1 MGVIFGNH
9 TPPILYIS
17 PEPQAFPRSIR
28 IVINPASKPRRT
40 SQGGISNA
48 QYPSVHN
55 YPIYVYTKET
65 TINHPTYNPSTISTL
80 RRLFPYL
87 KSQWPWLAIGLVS
100 SLSLSLLW
108 MLPPFVV
115 SVLIDKA
122 IPNQDAGLLVR
133 LTLAVLGAGALII
146 VFGIVESY
154 CLERA
159 TNGVT
164 RDVRIA
170 LFNAIQSQ
178 SYRFFVHNDRGTVNS
193 RVWNDVSEVQ
203 WVVRDA
209 LVDIASSVLLIAVTL
224 VFMFLWNWELSL
236 LILGFLP
243 LIFGI
248 GFIVS
253 RWRERLAHGVTQW
266 YDENSSFISDRLDID
281 GSILLNGVGYD
292 KTTDSRRFS
301 EITSKLHSLWARE
314 GMANASMSTVGAV
327 LPLIGSGIIYLYG
340 GLGVMD
346 GSLTLGVLIAFMALW
361 VRTVGPLAFLASFQA
376 EFAAKGVHLRRIF
389 EWVDLEPE
397 VRDSINAEELES
409 VGGHISLKNA
419 TVKYDAGSPV
429 ISGLSLEF
437 QPGKMTA
444 IVGKS
449 GAGKTTLSHLILR
462 LYDPT
467 TGTVEIDGQ
476 DLRSIKLSSLR
487 QHMSLVPQD
496 SAVFNT
502 TVKENLLIARPH
514 GTENEMV
521 NACKAAQLHD
531 LLVSLPNGYETV
543 VGQFGYRLSGGE
555 RQRLAIARVIL
566 KQPSVVIL
574 DEPTSS
580 LDSITE
586 RAIKDALEST
596 LLQNATTI
604 VIAHRLSTILNA
616 DSVIVLDEGKLVD
629 SGSHEVFLVRCDLYK
644 RLYDEQFAPQTAH
657 SASHSTS
664 QR

>member
-1 MGVIFGNH
+1 
-9 TPPILYIS
+9 
-17 PEPQAFPRSIR
+17 
-28 IVINPASKPRRT
+28 
-40 SQGGISNA
+40 
-48 QYPSVHN
+48 
-55 YPIYVYTKET
+55 
-65 TINHPTYNPSTISTL
+65 
-80 RRLFPYL
+80 
-87 KSQWPWLAIGLVS
+87 
-100 SLSLSLLW
+100 
-108 MLPPFVV
+108 MLPPFVI

-122 IPNQDAGLLVR
+122 IPNQDADLLIR

-159 TNGVT
+159 SNGVT

-193 RVWNDVSEVQ
+193 RVWNDVGEVQ

-292 KTTDSRRFS
+292 KTTDIRRFS
-301 EITSKLHSLWARE
+301 EITYKLHSLWARE

-327 LPLIGSGIIYLYG
+327 LPLIGSAIIYLYG
-340 GLGVMD
+340 GFSVMD

-361 VRTVGPLAFLASFQA
+361 ARTVGPLARLASFQA
-376 EFAAKGVHLRRIF
+376 EFAAAGVHLRRVFQWI
-389 EWVDLEPE
+389 DLEPE
-397 VRDSINAEELES
+397 VRDAPNARELTSGNGRISI
-409 VGGHISLKNA
+409 KNA
-419 TVKYDAGSPV
+419 CVDYHTGKPV
-429 ISGLSLEF
+429 ISNLSLDF
-437 QPGKMTA
+437 QPRQMAA

-467 TGTVEIDGQ
+467 TGTVKIDGQ

-502 TVKENLLIARPH
+502 TVRENLLIARPH
-514 GTENEMV
+514 ATENEMV

-629 SGSHEVFLVRCDLYK
+629 SGSHEELLARCDLYK

-657 SASHSTS
+657 SANHSAG

>member
-9 TPPILYIS
+9 APPILYIS

-87 KSQWPWLAIGLVS
+87 TSQWPWLAIGFVS

-301 EITSKLHSLWARE
+301 EITSKLHSIWARE
-314 GMANASMSTVGAV
+314 GMASASMSTVGVV
-327 LPLIGSGIIYLYG
+327 LPLIGSAIIYLYG
-340 GLGVMD
+340 GFSVMD

-361 VRTVGPLAFLASFQA
+361 ARTVGPLARLASFQA
-376 EFAAKGVHLRRIF
+376 EFAAAGVHLRRVFQWI
-389 EWVDLEPE
+389 DLEPE
-397 VRDSINAEELES
+397 VRDAPNARELTSGNGRISI
-409 VGGHISLKNA
+409 KNA
-419 TVKYDAGSPV
+419 CVDYHTGKPV
-429 ISGLSLEF
+429 ISNLSLDF
-437 QPGKMTA
+437 QPRQMAA

-514 GTENEMV
+514 ATENEMV

-531 LLVSLPNGYETV
+531 LLISLPNGYETV

-629 SGSHEVFLVRCDLYK
+629 SGSHEVLLVRCDLYK

>member
-108 MLPPFVV
+108 MLPPFVI

-122 IPNQDAGLLVR
+122 IPNQDADLLIR

-159 TNGVT
+159 SNGVT

-301 EITSKLHSLWARE
+301 EITSKLHSIWARE
-314 GMANASMSTVGAV
+314 GMASASMSTVGAV
-327 LPLIGSGIIYLYG
+327 LPLIGSAIIYLYG

-361 VRTVGPLAFLASFQA
+361 ARTVGPLAFLASFQA
-376 EFAAKGVHLRRIF
+376 AFAAKGVHLRRIF

-437 QPGKMTA
+437 QPGKMAA

-514 GTENEMV
+514 ATENEMV

-616 DSVIVLDEGKLVD
+616 DSIIVLDEGKLVD
-629 SGSHEVFLVRCDLYK
+629 SGSHEVLLVRCDLYK

>member
-1 MGVIFGNH
+1 MGVIFGNR

-108 MLPPFVV
+108 MLPPFVI

-122 IPNQDAGLLVR
+122 IPNQDADLLIR
-133 LTLAVLGAGALII
+133 LTLAVLGAAVLISI
-146 VFGIVESY
+146 LGIVESY

-159 TNGVT
+159 SNGVT

-193 RVWNDVSEVQ
+193 RVWTDVGEVQ

-301 EITSKLHSLWARE
+301 EITSKLHSIWARE
-314 GMANASMSTVGAV
+314 GMASASMSTVGAV
-327 LPLIGSGIIYLYG
+327 LPLIGSAIIYLYG

-361 VRTVGPLAFLASFQA
+361 ARTVGPLAFLASFQA

-397 VRDSINAEELES
+397 VRDSINAKELKS
-409 VGGHISLKNA
+409 IGGHISLKNA

-437 QPGKMTA
+437 QPGKMAA

-467 TGTVEIDGQ
+467 TGTVKIDGQ

-514 GTENEMV
+514 ATENEMV

-604 VIAHRLSTILNA
+604 IIAHRLSTILNA

-629 SGSHEVFLVRCDLYK
+629 SGSHEVLLVRCDLYK

>member
-9 TPPILYIS
+9 APPILYIS

-108 MLPPFVV
+108 MLPPFVI

-159 TNGVT
+159 SNGVT

-301 EITSKLHSLWARE
+301 EITSKLHSIWARE

-327 LPLIGSGIIYLYG
+327 LPLIGSAIIYLYG

-361 VRTVGPLAFLASFQA
+361 ARTVGPLARLASFQA

-397 VRDSINAEELES
+397 VHDSINAEELES

-419 TVKYDAGSPV
+419 TVKYDSGSPV
-429 ISGLSLEF
+429 ISRLSLEF

-514 GTENEMV
+514 ATENEMV

-629 SGSHEVFLVRCDLYK
+629 SGSHEVLLVRCDLYK

>member
-9 TPPILYIS
+9 APPILYIS

-108 MLPPFVV
+108 MLPPFVI

-122 IPNQDAGLLVR
+122 IPNQDADLLIR

-159 TNGVT
+159 SNGVT

-301 EITSKLHSLWARE
+301 EITSKLHSIWARE
-314 GMANASMSTVGAV
+314 GMASASMSTVGAV
-327 LPLIGSGIIYLYG
+327 LPLIGSAIIYLYG

-361 VRTVGPLAFLASFQA
+361 ARTVGPLAFLASFQA
-376 EFAAKGVHLRRIF
+376 AFAAKGVHLRRIF

-437 QPGKMTA
+437 QPGKMAA

-514 GTENEMV
+514 ATENEMV

-629 SGSHEVFLVRCDLYK
+629 SGSHEVLLVRCDLYK

>member
-108 MLPPFVV
+108 MLPPFVI

-159 TNGVT
+159 SNGVT

-301 EITSKLHSLWARE
+301 EITSKLHSIWARE
-314 GMANASMSTVGAV
+314 GMASASMSTVGAV
-327 LPLIGSGIIYLYG
+327 LPLIGSAIIYLYG

-361 VRTVGPLAFLASFQA
+361 ARTVGPLAFLASFQA
-376 EFAAKGVHLRRIF
+376 AFAAKGVHLRRIF

-437 QPGKMTA
+437 QPGKMAA

-514 GTENEMV
+514 ATENEMV
-521 NACKAAQLHD
+521 TACKAAQLHD

-586 RAIKDALEST
+586 RAIKDALAST

-629 SGSHEVFLVRCDLYK
+629 SGSHEVLLVRCDLYK

>member
-1 MGVIFGNH
+1 MGVIFGNR

-108 MLPPFVV
+108 MLPPFVI

-159 TNGVT
+159 SNGVT
-164 RDVRIA
+164 GDVRIA

-301 EITSKLHSLWARE
+301 EITSKLHSIWARE
-314 GMANASMSTVGAV
+314 GMASASMSTVGAV

-361 VRTVGPLAFLASFQA
+361 ARTVGPLAFLASFQA
-376 EFAAKGVHLRRIF
+376 AFAAKGVHLRRIF
-389 EWVDLEPE
+389 EWIDLEPE
-397 VRDSINAEELES
+397 VHDSINAEELES

-437 QPGKMTA
+437 QPGKMAA

-502 TVKENLLIARPH
+502 TVKDNLLIARPH
-514 GTENEMV
+514 ATENEMV

-531 LLVSLPNGYETV
+531 LLISLPNGYETV

-629 SGSHEVFLVRCDLYK
+629 SGSHEELLVRCDLYK

-657 SASHSTS
+657 SANHSTS

>member
-253 RWRERLAHGVTQW
+253 RWR
-266 YDENSSFISDRLDID
+266 S
-281 GSILLNGVGYD
+281 
-292 KTTDSRRFS
+292 
-301 EITSKLHSLWARE
+301 
-314 GMANASMSTVGAV
+314 
-327 LPLIGSGIIYLYG
+327 
-340 GLGVMD
+340 
-346 GSLTLGVLIAFMALW
+346 
-361 VRTVGPLAFLASFQA
+361 
-376 EFAAKGVHLRRIF
+376 
-389 EWVDLEPE
+389 
-397 VRDSINAEELES
+397 
-409 VGGHISLKNA
+409 
-419 TVKYDAGSPV
+419 
-429 ISGLSLEF
+429 
-437 QPGKMTA
+437 
-444 IVGKS
+444 
-449 GAGKTTLSHLILR
+449 
-462 LYDPT
+462 
-467 TGTVEIDGQ
+467 
-476 DLRSIKLSSLR
+476 LSS
-487 QHMSLVPQD
+487 
-496 SAVFNT
+496 
-502 TVKENLLIARPH
+502 
-514 GTENEMV
+514 G
-521 NACKAAQLHD
+521 
-531 LLVSLPNGYETV
+531 
-543 VGQFGYRLSGGE
+543 
-555 RQRLAIARVIL
+555 
-566 KQPSVVIL
+566 
-574 DEPTSS
+574 
-580 LDSITE
+580 
-586 RAIKDALEST
+586 
-596 LLQNATTI
+596 
-604 VIAHRLSTILNA
+604 
-616 DSVIVLDEGKLVD
+616 
-629 SGSHEVFLVRCDLYK
+629 
-644 RLYDEQFAPQTAH
+644 
-657 SASHSTS
+657 
-664 QR
+664 

>member
-1 MGVIFGNH
+1 M
-9 TPPILYIS
+9 
-17 PEPQAFPRSIR
+17 
-28 IVINPASKPRRT
+28 
-40 SQGGISNA
+40 
-48 QYPSVHN
+48 
-55 YPIYVYTKET
+55 KET
-65 TINHPTYNPSTISTL
+65 STLSTL
-80 RRLFPYL
+80 RRLFPFL
-87 KSQWPWLAIGLVS
+87 KSQWRWLAIGLVS

-108 MLPPFVV
+108 LLPPFII

-133 LTLAVLGAGALII
+133 LTLAVLGAGALVI
-146 VFGIVESY
+146 VLGIVESY

-159 TNGVT
+159 SNGVT

-203 WVVRDA
+203 WVVRDT
-209 LVDIASSVLLIAVTL
+209 LVDIASSVLLISVTL

-248 GFIVS
+248 GFIVGK
-253 RWRERLAHGVTQW
+253 WRERLAHGVTQW
-266 YDENSSFISDRLDID
+266 YDKNSSFISDRLDID

-292 KTTDSRRFS
+292 KTTDSRKFS
-301 EITSKLHSLWARE
+301 GITSKLHSLWARE

-327 LPLIGSGIIYLYG
+327 LPLIGSAIIYLYG
-340 GLGVMD
+340 GFGVMD

-361 VRTVGPLAFLASFQA
+361 ARTVGPLASLASFQT

-389 EWVDLEPE
+389 EWIDLEPE
-397 VRDSINAEELES
+397 IRDSINAKELKS
-409 VGGHISLKNA
+409 IGGHISLKNA
-419 TVKYDAGSPV
+419 TVEYDVGSPV

-437 QPGKMTA
+437 QPGKMAA

-467 TGTVEIDGQ
+467 TGTVEIDGH

-487 QHMSLVPQD
+487 QHLSLVPQD

-514 GTENEMV
+514 ATDTEVV

-555 RQRLAIARVIL
+555 RQRFAIARVIL

-596 LLQNATTI
+596 LLQNATI
-604 VIAHRLSTILNA
+604 IIIAHRLSTILNA
-616 DSVIVLDEGKLVD
+616 DSIIVLDEGKLVD
-629 SGSHEVFLVRCDLYK
+629 SGSHQELLARCDLYK
-644 RLYDEQFAPQTAH
+644 RLHDEQFAPQTTH
-657 SASHSTS
+657 SASHSTG